1 MLAEMINHEN
11 ALESFAVSVWREAE
25 TCTDNAGWSR
35 AYERL
40 WAVQMYL
47 SWLRLYPVANIASDL
62 KAIAAMH
69 SGKAPAITASQ
80 PSKGESSFHH
90 AHIQRLNV

>member
-1 MLAEMINHEN
+1 MLDEMINHED

-25 TCTDNAGWSR
+25 SCADNAGWSR

-47 SWLRLYPVANIASDL
+47 SWLRLYPVANIANEL
-62 KAIAAMH
+62 KTIAAIH
-69 SGKAPAITASQ
+69 SGKAPAISAIQ
-80 PSKGESSFHH
+80 PSKVGPSLRQ
-90 AHIQRLNV
+90 AKRVNV